1 MGERVA
7 YRHGWDHKKD
17 KLIAKGVRYET
28 VDVQERRRGG
38 RPAAASSSVAV
49 AGAQASSG
57 SAARSVPASAR
68 EPISESVS
76 SSSEGEVVN
85 MSMQQGDAPTVD
97 IGGEMQR
104 LGKKGAKRAKKA
116 VQEAQE
122 EAQKGRREGREERE
136 ASQEQSRPVQE
147 DPGVDDEQG
156 VAHGARLGRG
166 RE

>member
-1 MGERVA
+1 MRYERVQ
-7 YRHGWDHKKD
+7 DE
-17 KLIAKGVRYET
+17 VR
-28 VDVQERRRGG
+28 RKGG
-38 RPAAASSSVAV
+38 RPAAAGSSAVA

-104 LGKKGAKRAKKA
+104 LGKKGAERAKRA
-116 VQEAQE
+116 VREAQE
-122 EAQKGRREGREERE
+122 EARRGKREGR
-136 ASQEQSRPVQE
+136 
-147 DPGVDDEQG
+147 QG
-156 VAHGARLGRG
+156 RKYAEKMSTNFPRLQNLFKFHSP
-166 RE
+166 